1 MKLLESLP
9 QRTLVRLKCMV
20 ADVMEP
26 EFYSAEIAVADAQ
39 GTRRSM
45 RVLYEDHL
53 QLPEGCVEVGGPHG
67 VDQTSLLQRVSLMC
81 IPVPGSLLCVSIAAV
96 TCASVLCYFYSQLT
110 SGEASWAVDQYAP
123 ANLHA
128 AVAPPPTSARK
139 RGNTLDDNEDVD
151 SSVMA
156 DETGSCIDLT
166 RKKSGG
172 SAGGDVAATSS
183 GAPVPKYAG
192 SASAIVNVY
201 HDGEALKVFD
211 TVEFFGV
218 LAVASLD
225 AGVMGDCDEDG
236 FNMAAPPASRV
247 PRFHAITYR
256 RMKTPHPLTSG
267 CICSC
272 VPHVPAATVPSLAAA
287 ARSAFIGSLCAAL
300 ACDTDTAT
308 QVLLCIMSNI
318 QERVGGESIGSY
330 SLNLRLPPSSSGS
343 SPHGR

>member
-1 MKLLESLP
+1 
-9 QRTLVRLKCMV
+9 MV

-26 EFYSAEIAVADAQ
+26 EFYSAEIAVADAH
-39 GTRRSM
+39 GNRRSM

-53 QLPEGCVEVGGPHG
+53 QLPEGCVEVGGLHG
-67 VDQTSLLQRVSLMC
+67 VEQGSLLQRVSLMC
-81 IPVPGSLLCVSIAAV
+81 IPVPGALPTALFAAV
-96 TCASVLCYFYSQLT
+96 PSANVSCYFHSRHP

-123 ANLHA
+123 AHLHA
-128 AVAPPPTSARK
+128 PVAAPPTSVRK
-139 RGNTLDDNEDVD
+139 RGNAVDDDEHVD
-151 SSVMA
+151 CSSMTEQIGA
-156 DETGSCIDLT
+156 GSDLT

-172 SAGGDVAATSS
+172 SADGDAVTAAPSVAQ
-183 GAPVPKYAG
+183 PKYAG

-225 AGVMGDCDEDG
+225 SNVMGDCDEDG
-236 FNMAAPPASRV
+236 FNMAAPPASKV

-267 CICSC
+267 CLCSC
-272 VPHVPAATVPSLAAA
+272 VPHVSAAA
-287 ARSAFIGSLCAAL
+287 LPSVAAVTHAAFIGSLCAAL
-300 ACDTDTAT
+300 ACDADCAT

-318 QERVGGESIGSY
+318 QERVGGEAIGSY
-330 SLNLRLPPSSSGS
+330 SLNLRLPPSSTGS
-343 SPHGR
+343 SAHGR